1 MKKHLIAAAVAAAV
15 AAPAMAQNVTISG
28 VFDTSVIANSKLE
41 TQAANG
47 GVVVSTDNSV
57 TALDGAWATSEMIL
71 SGTEDLGG
79 GLKAG
84 FRLATGLNGGASLF
98 ADRDRF
104 LQLEGSMGRVQLGR
118 INTAAATGFHGL
130 TAATTNQAGTTYML
144 ATASTTAN
152 GTGAIFGNLTGGNFE
167 RSGSNTIQFTS
178 PTFNGFVI
186 NANYSQNSSDR
197 SDADR
202 QGETS
207 AKQMGLHLG
216 YTVGPVTLGV
226 ATNKRDVD
234 IEAAPAVAQVLP
246 GNAGTAAVA
255 NSTRQADLRWV
266 AGSYNL
272 GVATVSLAYLTRQDS
287 TTNAAGV
294 NAQDSNAKISVV
306 GLTIPAGAATI
317 RASYY
322 TGDNSVT
329 VANNDDIDLQGYQ
342 LSVNYALSKRTSVYA
357 VMGDSKTER
366 TGANVGASRS
376 YNSNAIG
383 ITHTF

>member
-28 VFDTSVIANSKLE
+28 VFDTSVIANNKLE

-47 GVVVSTDNSV
+47 GVVISTDNSV
-57 TALDGAWATSEMIL
+57 TALDGAWATSEMVL

-84 FRLATGLNGGASLF
+84 FRLATGLNGGLSTF

-104 LQLEGSMGRVQLGR
+104 LQLEGSIGRVQLGR
-118 INTAAATGFHGL
+118 INPAAATGFHGL

-216 YTVGPVTLGV
+216 YTVGPVTLGI

-234 IEAAPAVAQVLP
+234 VEANPGAAAVQ
-246 GNAGTAAVA
+246 GNAGTAVVA
-255 NSTRQADLRWV
+255 NSTREADLRWV
-266 AGSYNL
+266 AGSYNF
-272 GVATVSLAYLTRQDS
+272 GVATVSLAYLTREDS

-294 NAQDSNAKISVV
+294 NAADSDAKISVV

-329 VANNDDIDLQGYQ
+329 VANNDDIELSGYQ